1 MALKDAH
8 LGPKAMAVNKA
19 AEAIKG
25 LMQKNNDQEPEPIEE
40 AAPEAEAHSAE
51 APLEEVIEEPS
62 EEAMLSEEVTEEV
75 TDEAEQDI
83 NESSQEQPAYTVKV
97 DGSEMD
103 VTLDELLR
111 GYQRE
116 ADYTR
121 KTSELSLEK
130 SKVND
135 MMQQSQSEIN
145 QKLSKLTELTTIAQ
159 QEIQNE

>member
-1 MALKDAH
+1 MS
-8 LGPKAMAVNKA
+8 N
-19 AEAIKG
+19 
-25 LMQKNNDQEPEPIEE
+25 
-40 AAPEAEAHSAE
+40 
-51 APLEEVIEEPS
+51 EEVQVKRDEDTGDTIMKKPVRYSRAEPTMQELAADEAVKEREGSIEQS
-62 EEAMLSEEVTEEV
+62 TEEV

-135 MMQQSQSEIN
+135 MMQHRFSN
-145 QKLSKLTELTTIAQ
+145 
-159 QEIQNE
+159 NF